1 MVAITN
7 NKGFPLA
14 LVKAVENDSY
24 SKGRA
29 DRSVTGLL
37 APPRQAA
44 LKDIHEDV
52 LTEDVSERTFALYGQ
67 LVHLLL
73 ERSGEQDRNALT
85 EERMFTEMMGWT
97 ISGQTDTITLT
108 EDEAWV
114 VSDYKFVTSY
124 RFKRNYSGELV
135 MPAEYEQ
142 QLNMYAHLLR
152 ENGFKVDGLKI
163 VAIYRDWSKL
173 EAKRDRNY
181 PQLGAETHDV
191 KLWSEEDAKAFM
203 EERVRLHQDAM
214 TGNIH
219 GSITLDI
226 LGQEDLPEC
235 TDEERWARPDKYAL
249 KTNATSVRARKLFDS
264 EVDAVTWAY
273 ENKMKKG
280 WVVEHRPG
288 VNIRCENY
296 CLVSEY
302 CEQFSALQAVQNVD

>member
-44 LKDIHEDV
+44 LKEIHEDD
-52 LTEDVSERTFALYGQ
+52 LTEDVADRTYALYGQ
-67 LVHLLL
+67 LIHLLL
-73 ERSGEQDRNALT
+73 ERAGEQDRNALT
-85 EERMFTEMMGWT
+85 EERLFTEVGGWT

-108 EDEAWV
+108 EEEGWV
-114 VSDYKFVTSY
+114 VSDYKFVTAY
-124 RFKRNYSGELV
+124 KFKRDYSGELV
-135 MPAEYEQ
+135 MPVDYER

-152 ENGFKVDGLKI
+152 ENGFRVDELKI
-163 VAIYRDWSKL
+163 VAIYRDWSKM
-173 EAKRDRNY
+173 EAKRDGNY

-191 KLWSEEDAKAFM
+191 KLWSADEAREFM
-203 EERVRLHQDAM
+203 EERVRLHQDAE
-214 TGNIH
+214 TA
-219 GSITLDI
+219 
-226 LGQEDLPEC
+226 LPLC
-235 TDEERWARPDKYAL
+235 DDEERWAKPDKYAL
-249 KTNATSVRARKLFDS
+249 MSTPTSVRARKLFDT
-264 EVDAVTWAY
+264 EVSAVTWAY
-273 ENKMKKG
+273 ENKIKEG

-288 VNIRCENY
+288 VNTRCENY

-302 CEQFSALQAVQNVD
+302 CEQFQALHKIQIGH

>member
-44 LKDIHEDV
+44 LKDIHEDD
-52 LTEDVSERTFALYGQ
+52 LTEDVADRTYALYGQ
-67 LVHLLL
+67 LIHLLL
-73 ERSGEQDRNALT
+73 ERAGEQDRNALT
-85 EERMFTEMMGWT
+85 EERMFTEVEGWT

-108 EDEAWV
+108 EEEGWV
-114 VSDYKFVTSY
+114 VSDYKFVTVHK
-124 RFKRNYSGELV
+124 FKRDYSGELV
-135 MPAEYEQ
+135 MPPEYER
-142 QLNMYAHLLR
+142 QLNMYGHLLR

-163 VAIYRDWSKL
+163 VAIYRDWSKM
-173 EAKRDRNY
+173 EAKRDKNY

-191 KLWSEEDAKAFM
+191 KLWSADEAREFM
-203 EERVRLHQDAM
+203 AERVRLHQAAE
-214 TGNIH
+214 N
-219 GSITLDI
+219 
-226 LGQEDLPEC
+226 DLPEC
-235 TDEERWARPDKYAL
+235 TDEDRWAKPDKYAL
-249 KTNATSVRARKLFDS
+249 MSTPTSVRARKLFDT
-264 EVDAVTWAY
+264 EVSAVTWAY
-273 ENKMKKG
+273 ENKIKEG

-288 VNIRCENY
+288 VNTRCENY

-302 CEQFSALQAVQNVD
+302 CEQFKALQKIQIVD

>member
-44 LKDIHEDV
+44 LKDTHEDD
-52 LTEDVSERTFALYGQ
+52 LTEDVADRTYALYGQ
-67 LVHLLL
+67 LIHLLL
-73 ERSGEQDRNALT
+73 ERAGEQDRNALT
-85 EERMFTEMMGWT
+85 EERMFTEVEGWT

-108 EDEAWV
+108 EEEGWV
-114 VSDYKFVTSY
+114 VSDYKFVTAHK
-124 RFKRNYSGELV
+124 FKRDYSGELV
-135 MPAEYEQ
+135 MPVDYER

-152 ENGFKVDGLKI
+152 ENGFRVDELKI
-163 VAIYRDWSKL
+163 VAIYRDWSKM

-203 EERVRLHQDAM
+203 EERVRLHQAAM
-214 TGNIH
+214 PLSLSTKEN
-219 GSITLDI
+219 
-226 LGQEDLPEC
+226 DLPEC
-235 TDEERWARPDKYAL
+235 DDEERWARPDKYAL
-249 KTNATSVRARKLFDS
+249 KTNATSARARKLFDS
-264 EVDAVTWAY
+264 DSDATTWANNPS
-273 ENKMKKG
+273 NKMKPG
-280 WVVEHRPG
+280 WMIEHRPG
-288 VNIRCENY
+288 ANIRCENY

-302 CEQFSALQAVQNVD
+302 CEQFQTLQSVQNID

>member
-37 APPRQAA
+37 SPPRQAA

-85 EERMFTEMMGWT
+85 EERMFTEVGGWT

-108 EDEAWV
+108 EEDGWV

-124 RFKRNYSGELV
+124 KFKRNYSGELV

-163 VAIYRDWSKL
+163 VAIYRDWSKM
-173 EAKRDRNY
+173 EAKRDKNY

-191 KLWSEEDAKAFM
+191 KLWSADEANAFM
-203 EERVRLHQDAM
+203 EERVRLHQAAM
-214 TGNIH
+214 PLSLSTKEN
-219 GSITLDI
+219 
-226 LGQEDLPEC
+226 DLPEC

-249 KTNATSVRARKLFDS
+249 KTNATSARARKLFDS
-264 EVDAVTWAY
+264 DIDATTWANNPS
-273 ENKMKKG
+273 NKMKPG
-280 WVVEHRPG
+280 WMIEHRPG
-288 VNIRCENY
+288 ANIRCENY

-302 CEQFSALQAVQNVD
+302 CEQFQTLQAVQNID

>member
-1 MVAITN
+1 VVAITN
-7 NKGFPLA
+7 NKGFPEA

-37 APPRQAA
+37 SPPRQSA

-85 EERMFTEMMGWT
+85 EERMFTEVLGWT

-114 VSDYKFVTSY
+114 VSDYKFVTAY
-124 RFKRNYSGELV
+124 KFKRDYSGQLV

-152 ENGFKVDGLKI
+152 ENAFKVDGLKI
-163 VAIYRDWSKL
+163 VAIYRDWSKM
-173 EAKRDRNY
+173 EAKRDGNY

-203 EERVRLHQDAM
+203 EERVRLHQAAE
-214 TGNIH
+214 N
-219 GSITLDI
+219 
-226 LGQEDLPEC
+226 DLPEC
-235 TDEERWARPDKYAL
+235 DDDERWARPDKYAL
-249 KTNATSVRARKLFDS
+249 KTNATSARARKLFDS

-302 CEQFSALQAVQNVD
+302 CEQFQELQAVQNVS

>member
-37 APPRQAA
+37 SPPRQAA

-85 EERMFTEMMGWT
+85 EERMFTEVGGWT

-108 EDEAWV
+108 EDDGWV
-114 VSDYKFVTSY
+114 VSDFKFVTSY
-124 RFKRNYSGELV
+124 KFKRNYSGELV

-163 VAIYRDWSKL
+163 VAIYRDWSKM
-173 EAKRDRNY
+173 EAKRDKNY

-203 EERVRLHQDAM
+203 EERVRLHQAAE
-214 TGNIH
+214 N
-219 GSITLDI
+219 
-226 LGQEDLPEC
+226 DLPEC
-235 TDEERWARPDKYAL
+235 DEEERWAKPDKYAL
-249 KTNATSVRARKLFDS
+249 MPNANSVRARKLFDT

-280 WVVEHRPG
+280 WVVDHRPG

-302 CEQFSALQAVQNVD
+302 CEQFSALQKIQIGHS

>member
-44 LKDIHEDV
+44 LKVIHEDV
-52 LTEDVSERTFALYGQ
+52 LTEDVADRTYALYGQ
-67 LVHLLL
+67 LIHLLL
-73 ERSGEQDRNALT
+73 ERAGELDRNALT
-85 EERMFTEMMGWT
+85 EERMFTEVEGWT

-108 EDEAWV
+108 EEEGWV
-114 VSDYKFVTSY
+114 VSDYKFVTAHK
-124 RFKRNYSGELV
+124 FKRDYSGELV

-142 QLNMYAHLLR
+142 QLNMYGHLLR
-152 ENGFKVDGLKI
+152 ENGFKVEGLKI

-173 EAKRDRNY
+173 EAKRDGNY

-191 KLWSEEDAKAFM
+191 KLWPAAEAREFM
-203 EERVRLHQDAM
+203 AERVRLHQAAE
-214 TGNIH
+214 N
-219 GSITLDI
+219 
-226 LGQEDLPEC
+226 DLPEC
-235 TDEERWARPDKYAL
+235 DEEERWARPDKYAL
-249 KTNATSVRARKLFDS
+249 MSTPTSIRARKLFDT
-264 EVDAVTWAY
+264 EVSAVTWAY
-273 ENKMKKG
+273 ESKIKEG

-288 VNIRCENY
+288 VNTRCENY

-302 CEQFSALQAVQNVD
+302 CEQFKALQKIQIVD

>member
-37 APPRQAA
+37 SPPRQAA

-85 EERMFTEMMGWT
+85 EERMFTEVEGWT

-114 VSDYKFVTSY
+114 VSDYKFVTAY
-124 RFKRNYSGELV
+124 KFKRDYSGQLV

-163 VAIYRDWSKL
+163 VAIYRDWSKM
-173 EAKRDRNY
+173 EAKRDKNY

-203 EERVRLHQDAM
+203 EERVRLHQAAE
-214 TGNIH
+214 N
-219 GSITLDI
+219 
-226 LGQEDLPEC
+226 DLPEC
-235 TDEERWARPDKYAL
+235 DDEERWAKPDKYAL
-249 KTNATSVRARKLFDS
+249 MPNANSVRARKLFDT

-280 WVVEHRPG
+280 WVVDHRPG

-302 CEQFSALQAVQNVD
+302 CEQFQALQAVQIGH

>member
-7 NKGFPLA
+7 NKGFPEA

-44 LKDIHEDV
+44 LKEVYGDKI
-52 LTEDVSERTFALYGQ
+52 TEDVSERTFALYGQ

-85 EERMFTEMMGWT
+85 EERMFTEVEGWT

-108 EDEAWV
+108 EDQRSWV
-114 VSDYKFVTSY
+114 VSDYKFVTAY
-124 RFKRNYSGELV
+124 KFKRNYSGELV

-142 QLNMYAHLLR
+142 QLNMYGHLLR

-163 VAIYRDWSKL
+163 VAIYRDWSKM
-173 EAKRDRNY
+173 EAKRDKNY

-191 KLWSEEDAKAFM
+191 KLWSEEDAREFM
-203 EERVRLHQDAM
+203 AERVRLHQAAE
-214 TGNIH
+214 N
-219 GSITLDI
+219 
-226 LGQEDLPEC
+226 DLPEC
-235 TDEERWARPDKYAL
+235 DEEERWAKPDKYAL
-249 KTNATSVRARKLFDS
+249 MPNANSVRARKLFDT
-264 EVDAVTWAY
+264 EVAAVTWAY
-273 ENKMKKG
+273 ENKIKEG
-280 WVVEHRPG
+280 WVVDHRPG
-288 VNIRCENY
+288 VNTRCENY

-302 CEQFSALQAVQNVD
+302 CEQFKVLKGF

>member
-1 MVAITN
+1 MVDITN

-14 LVKAVENDSY
+14 LVRAVENDSY

-85 EERMFTEMMGWT
+85 EERMFTEVLGWT

-108 EDEAWV
+108 EDQRSWV
-114 VSDYKFVTSY
+114 VSDYKFVTAY
-124 RFKRNYSGELV
+124 KFKRNNSGELT

-163 VAIYRDWSKL
+163 VAIYRDWSKM
-173 EAKRDRNY
+173 EAKRDKNY

-203 EERVRLHQDAM
+203 EERVRLHQDAE
-214 TGNIH
+214 N
-219 GSITLDI
+219 
-226 LGQEDLPEC
+226 DLPEC
-235 TDEERWARPDKYAL
+235 DDEERWARPDKYAL
-249 KTNATSVRARKLFDS
+249 KTNATSVRARKLFDT

-280 WVVEHRPG
+280 WVVDHRPG

-302 CEQFSALQAVQNVD
+302 CEQFQALQAVQIGH

>member
-52 LTEDVSERTFALYGQ
+52 LTEDVADRTYALYGQ

-73 ERSGEQDRNALT
+73 ERAGEQDRNALT
-85 EERMFTEMMGWT
+85 EERMYTEMMGWT

-108 EDEAWV
+108 EEEGWV
-114 VSDYKFVTSY
+114 VSDYKFVTTY
-124 RFKRNYSGELV
+124 KFKRGHSGQLV
-135 MPAEYEQ
+135 MPVEYER

-163 VAIYRDWSKL
+163 VAIYRDWSKM
-173 EAKRDRNY
+173 EARRDSSY

-191 KLWSEEDAKAFM
+191 KLWSADEAREFM
-203 EERVRLHQDAM
+203 EERVRLHQDAE
-214 TGNIH
+214 TA
-219 GSITLDI
+219 
-226 LGQEDLPEC
+226 LPLC
-235 TDEERWARPDKYAL
+235 DDEERWAKKDTWAL
-249 KTNATSVRARKLFDS
+249 KPSYDSKRARKVFHGS
-264 EVDAVTWAY
+264 HAQAVAWGLDPD
-273 ENKMKKG
+273 NKIKRG
-280 WVVEHRPG
+280 FVVEHRPG
-288 VNIRCENY
+288 ANTRCENY

-302 CEQFSALQAVQNVD
+302 CDQFKVLQGF

>member
-7 NKGFPLA
+7 NKGFPEA
-14 LVKAVENDSY
+14 LVRAVENDTY

-37 APPRQAA
+37 SPPRQAA
-44 LKDIHEDV
+44 LNDIHGDEI
-52 LTEDVSERTFALYGQ
+52 TEDVSERTFALYGQ

-73 ERSGEQDRNALT
+73 ERAGEQDRNALT
-85 EERMFTEMMGWT
+85 EERLFAEVEGWT
-97 ISGQTDTITLT
+97 ISGQTDTMTLT
-108 EDEAWV
+108 EEENWV

-163 VAIYRDWSKL
+163 VAIYRDWSKM

-191 KLWSEEDAKAFM
+191 KLWSEEDAREFM
-203 EERVRLHQDAM
+203 AERVRLHQAAE
-214 TGNIH
+214 N
-219 GSITLDI
+219 
-226 LGQEDLPEC
+226 DLPEC
-235 TDEERWARPDKYAL
+235 DEEERWAKPDKYAL
-249 KTNATSVRARKLFDS
+249 MPNANSVRARKLFDT
-264 EVDAVTWAY
+264 EVAAVTWAY
-273 ENKMKKG
+273 ENKIKEG
-280 WVVEHRPG
+280 WVVDHRPG
-288 VNIRCENY
+288 VNTRCENY

-302 CEQFSALQAVQNVD
+302 CEQFKVLKGF

>member
-7 NKGFPLA
+7 NKGFPEA
-14 LVKAVENDSY
+14 LVRAVENDTY

-37 APPRQAA
+37 SPPRQAA
-44 LKDIHEDV
+44 LNDIHGDEI
-52 LTEDVSERTFALYGQ
+52 TEDVSERTFALYGQ

-73 ERSGEQDRNALT
+73 ERAGEQDRNALT
-85 EERMFTEMMGWT
+85 EERLFAEVEGWT
-97 ISGQTDTITLT
+97 ISGQTDTMTLT
-108 EDEAWV
+108 EEENWV

-163 VAIYRDWSKL
+163 VAIYRDYSKL
-173 EAKRDRNY
+173 EAKRDKNY

-214 TGNIH
+214 AGDMH
-219 GSITLDI
+219 GVFSE
-226 LGQEDLPEC
+226 EDLPYC
-235 TDEERWARPDKYAL
+235 DDEERWAKKDSWAL
-249 KTNATSVRARKLFDS
+249 MTTPSSKRARKVFYGSHEQAIAWGLDP
-264 EVDAVTWAY
+264 D
-273 ENKMKKG
+273 NKIKRG
-280 WVVEHRPG
+280 FVVEHRPG
-288 VNIRCENY
+288 ANIRCENY

-302 CEQFSALQAVQNVD
+302 CEQFQELQGF

>member
-44 LKDIHEDV
+44 LKEVYGDKI
-52 LTEDVSERTFALYGQ
+52 TEDVSERTFALYGQ

-85 EERMFTEMMGWT
+85 EERMFTEVEGWT

-108 EDEAWV
+108 EDDGWV
-114 VSDYKFVTSY
+114 VSDFKFVTSFK
-124 RFKRNYSGELV
+124 FKRNYSGELV

-142 QLNMYAHLLR
+142 QLNMYGHLLR

-163 VAIYRDWSKL
+163 VAIYRDWSKM
-173 EAKRDRNY
+173 EAKRDKNY

-191 KLWSEEDAKAFM
+191 KLWSEEDAREFM
-203 EERVRLHQDAM
+203 AERVRLHQAAE
-214 TGNIH
+214 N
-219 GSITLDI
+219 
-226 LGQEDLPEC
+226 DLPEC
-235 TDEERWARPDKYAL
+235 DEEERWAKPDKYAL
-249 KTNATSVRARKLFDS
+249 MPNANSVRARKLFDT
-264 EVDAVTWAY
+264 EVAAVTWAY
-273 ENKMKKG
+273 ENKIKEG
-280 WVVEHRPG
+280 WVVDHRPG
-288 VNIRCENY
+288 VNTRCENY

-302 CEQFSALQAVQNVD
+302 CEQFKVLKGF